1 MKAFNLT
8 DLEYLS
14 TEQLD
19 EILQEETAKHVPDD
33 DLVLKILR
41 ILQDR
46 EKDDPV
52 KLTPQEIAALNRY
65 RERAGRRKK
74 KRLSLQRWITAAA
87 SVAIVAGLLF
97 SVVPQQ
103 AEAETFWEML
113 RRWSESVLSFLDRDE
128 TLVELDYVFE
138 TDNPGLQQVYNA
150 VVELGVTEPVVP
162 MWLPDGYELIERDV
176 KKTPMLVEVWSVFA
190 SNTDDFVYKVTVYEG
205 EPAHQYYKDDSHYES
220 YEKNGTVFNIARNID
235 NWVVVWSKDNIECTI
250 TIDCHEDALRR
261 ILESIYVME
270 EN

>member
-14 TEQLD
+14 SEQLD

-41 ILQDR
+41 ILQER

-65 RERAGRRKK
+65 REKVSRRKK
-74 KRLSLQRWITAAA
+74 RRLPLQRWFTAAA
-87 SVAIVAGLLF
+87 SVAIVAGLLV
-97 SVVPQQ
+97 SVVPQK

-113 RRWSESVLSFLDRDE
+113 QRLSDRVIEFFDRDD
-128 TLVELDYVFE
+128 VFYDDKYVFK
-138 TDNPGLQQVYNA
+138 TDNEGLQQVYDA
-150 VVELGVTEPVVP
+150 VLELGVTEPVVP
-162 MWLPDGYELIERDV
+162 MWLPDGYELIECYNKR
-176 KKTPMLVEVWSVFA
+176 TPALYGIGAVFA
-190 SNTDDFVYKVTVYEG
+190 YDKSDLVYKLNIYEG

-220 YEKNGTVFNIARNID
+220 YEKNGTIFNIARNID
-235 NWVVVWSKDNIECTI
+235 NWVVVWSKENIECTI
-250 TIDCHEDALRR
+250 TVDCHEDALRR

-270 EN
+270 DN